1 MKLRISIILA
11 TVVLLFSCRGDNED
25 DVQIIDQVLMMY
37 VKSST
42 NGQDLLNPKI
52 KNSYSNVTLLDLL
65 DPVVA
70 QKPISGQTFPK
81 DADTIVYMDYAAGA
95 IRLKIDSQSNES
107 EQTYYSKFLI
117 KFSVKDAVLPDDYD
131 TIRIEY
137 KSTPSLF
144 QISNLWYN
152 DKLKFTKVPGKRNIV
167 TIVK

>member
-95 IRLKIDSQSNES
+95 IRLKIDSQSNDS

>member
-70 QKPISGQTFPK
+70 QKPISDQTFPK

>member
-37 VKSST
+37 VKSSA

-65 DPVVA
+65 DPIVA

-95 IRLKIDSQSNES
+95 IRQLKDSISPELK
-107 EQTYYSKFLI
+107 TYKSRFIIRYSKTVN
-117 KFSVKDAVLPDDYD
+117 SQVVNDDD
-131 TIRIEY
+131 IIELEY
-137 KSTPSLF
+137 KWTPSLF
-144 QISNLWYN
+144 QLSKLWYDN
-152 DKLKFTKVPGKRNIV
+152 ELKFTKVPGQRNII